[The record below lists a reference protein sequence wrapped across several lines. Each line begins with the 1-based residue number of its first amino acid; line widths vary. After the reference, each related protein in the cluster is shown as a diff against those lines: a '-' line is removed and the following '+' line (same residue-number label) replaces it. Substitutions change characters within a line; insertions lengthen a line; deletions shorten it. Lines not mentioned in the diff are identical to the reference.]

1 MMFFIVVNC
10 ACSGMR
16 EKDDVVSLVIE
27 KKKSFNKVCADELNS
42 GPWLNYPEPLHSFMS
57 F

>member
-1 MMFFIVVNC
+1 MFFIVVNY

-27 KKKSFNKVCADELNS
+27 KKKSFNKVCADESNS